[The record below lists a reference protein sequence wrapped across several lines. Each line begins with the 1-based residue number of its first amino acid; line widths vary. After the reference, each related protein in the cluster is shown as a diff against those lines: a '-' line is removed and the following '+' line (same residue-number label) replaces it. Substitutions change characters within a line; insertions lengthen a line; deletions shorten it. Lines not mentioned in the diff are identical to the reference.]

1 MFHCFPGDLE
11 ALEQILELGGLVSYT
26 GILTF
31 KNGANVREALA
42 ATPLD
47 RFMLETDC
55 PYLAP
60 VPYRGKRCEPA
71 HLVETAQIAAQIKG
85 CTVEELSAR
94 TCATAH
100 AFFSRLG

>member
-1 MFHCFPGDLE
+1 
-11 ALEQILELGGLVSYT
+11 LELGSLVSYT

-31 KNGANVREALA
+31 KNSATVRAALA

-47 RFMLETDC
+47 QFMLETDA

-60 VPYRGKRCEPA
+60 APYRGKRCEPA
-71 HLVETAQIAAQIKG
+71 YIREIAALAAEVKG
-85 CTVEELSAR
+85 VTLEELSAS

-100 AFFSRLG
+100 AFFPRMVR